1 MPSGTT
7 SKKFFCGT
15 IHNLSSGS
23 LKGQEKNE
31 VYYNPF
37 EVVPL
42 GMNNRQK
49 KVLSAVVELY
59 TETALPVGSQAL
71 LEHFDFPVSSATLR
85 SDMVTLEEEGYL
97 YQPHV
102 SAGRIP
108 TDQGYRIYVEEMM
121 GEETLPRRDQ
131 ERLQRELLM
140 LKAKH
145 VRLGRTTAK
154 LLSALSGNLAV
165 SGIVGEDEFYDFGM
179 KELIEKPEFKEI
191 DELCRLVETLDSLD
205 EKLDGIM
212 LKLKD
217 GETHIFIGD
226 ENPVSG
232 IDNCSM
238 IVAPYQNREGE
249 RGMLAIIGPKRMKY
263 AKNKSLIEYMRKLLN
278 SSLVVILIGNVIY
291 LI

>member
-1 MPSGTT
+1 
-7 SKKFFCGT
+7 
-15 IHNLSSGS
+15 
-23 LKGQEKNE
+23 
-31 VYYNPF
+31 
-37 EVVPL
+37 
-42 GMNNRQK
+42 MNKRQK
-49 KVLSAVVELY
+49 QVLSAVIEHY
-59 TETALPVGSQAL
+59 TETALPVGSQVL
-71 LEHFDFPVSSATLR
+71 LERFDFPVSSATLR

-108 TDQGYRIYVEEMM
+108 TDKGYRTYVEEMM
-121 GEETLPRRDQ
+121 GEETLSRKDQ
-131 ERLQRELLM
+131 EHLQTELLQ

-145 VRLGRTTAK
+145 IRLGRTTAK

-165 SGIVGEDEFYDFGM
+165 SGIVDKDEFYDFGM

-217 GETHIFIGD
+217 GETQIFIGD
-226 ENPVSG
+226 ENPIRG

-238 IVAPYQNREGE
+238 IVAPYQNKGGE
-249 RGMLAIIGPKRMKY
+249 RGMLAIIGPKRMDY
-263 AKNKSLIEYMRKLLN
+263 AKNKSLIEYMKKLLS
-278 SSLVVILIGNVIY
+278 SSLVIILFIS
-291 LI
+291 LS